1 LDCFQWALRRYP
13 DWVKQGDL
21 DVVEMD
27 EGKKNSS
34 VKVRDKGGDFCWEI
48 INVYGPMQTELK
60 GIFLQKLYRKIKNT
74 NVPVMVGGDF
84 NLIRYVH
91 EKSNGSE
98 YTIWMD
104 MFNSFINDAALIE
117 IVRGQQ
123 VHLDQ

>member
-1 LDCFQWALRRYP
+1 
-13 DWVKQGDL
+13 
-21 DVVEMD
+21 
-27 EGKKNSS
+27 

-91 EKSNGSE
+91 EKSNGLE